1 VAAGRVWVACFVVFL
16 PSRASLSLGRD
27 SRALRRC
34 CAFFLSSDIS
44 NDEQRI
50 VACGFD
56 KTFKILETDASLLEA
71 MQM

>member
-1 VAAGRVWVACFVVFL
+1 MACFVVFL